1 MARYTSDSSVFIPA
15 NATNIT
21 VTVVG
26 ARGGTGGL
34 DGGGPGGSG
43 GGGRGGTF
51 YLPSFTAR
59 TLTLRIGSSGGNGVG
74 CVSNG
79 GNGSGGSSNV
89 ASGGGGGRTGP
100 EGCSGGGA
108 GGGGAS
114 GVYDSLKNGWIIIAG
129 GGGGGGG
136 ASFPDSFLRGGN
148 GGSGRGFFTGNLNPS
163 SGGTG
168 TSQGFDGGGGGG
180 GGGGCPG
187 GGGGREGADDRA
199 GRYASG
205 GGVGGASAFDSNY
218 ASFASNGFIH
228 SGNGYIDV
236 DFTLVSP
243 TVDSFSANPSAI
255 IQGQSTTLSWTTSNA
270 QSVSISGVGAVSVDG
285 STVVSP
291 NQTTTYQLTA
301 VGYGITVT
309 GFVTV
314 TVYEPPIITFSL
326 SRNPIT
332 LGECSTLSW
341 TTTGDA
347 DTIIIGPGITNQ
359 NLNSSTQVCP
369 TQTTTYAATVS
380 GLGGSDS
387 DSITLTVYYPPTI
400 SIDVPETIDYGQ
412 QSTINYTTQYSNIS
426 VTLYKTYFYLDGT
439 TVSADPIQLTKPNS
453 AEPNVGVTEIT
464 GTFDSSIPYTEF
476 GPRMVTYTVEVF
488 GSGGNASVSSD
499 VTINIDATPDNIVL
513 DETDGK
519 FKSETPVY
527 TPDIVPEEVIESE
540 LYLIDG
546 LDVAVEIKAS
556 SPIQVD
562 VNKQGIW
569 NNVRQI

>member
-1 MARYTSDSSVFIPA
+1 MARYTSDTQVSIPA
-15 NATNIT
+15 NATDIS

-26 ARGGTGGL
+26 ASGGTGGG
-34 DGGGPGGSG
+34 DAGNSGGSG
-43 GGGRGGTF
+43 GAGAGGTF
-51 YLPSFTAR
+51 YLSSFTAR
-59 TLTLRIGSSGGNGVG
+59 TLTLRVGRQGGNGFG
-74 CVSNG
+74 CVSNSG
-79 GNGSGGSSNV
+79 AGSGGSGA
-89 ASGGGGGRTGP
+89 ASGGSGGRTGP
-100 EGCSGGGA
+100 QGCSGGGA

-114 GVYDSLKNGWIIIAG
+114 GVFDSLKNGWIIVAG

-136 ASFPDSFLRGGN
+136 ASYPDNFLRGGN
-148 GGSGRGFFTGNLNPS
+148 GGFGGGFGSGSVSPS
-163 SGGTG
+163 NGGTG
-168 TSQGFDGGGGGG
+168 SSQSFDGGGGGG
-180 GGGGCPG
+180 GGGGSPG

-205 GGVGGASAFDSNY
+205 GGGGGGSRYDSSY
-218 ASFASNGFIH
+218 VSYASNGFNH
-228 SGNGYIDV
+228 FGNGYIDV
-236 DFTLVSP
+236 NFTLISP
-243 TVDSFSANPSAI
+243 TIDSFSANPTAI
-255 IQGQSTTLSWTTSNA
+255 IRGQSTTLSWTTSNA
-270 QSVSISGVGAVSVDG
+270 QSASIDRVGAVAVDG
-285 STVVSP
+285 SVVVSP
-291 NQTTTYQLTA
+291 DETTTYQLTA
-301 VGYGITVT
+301 VGFGITVT
-309 GFVTV
+309 AFVTV

-341 TTTGDA
+341 VTTGDA
-347 DTIIIGPGITNQ
+347 DTIVIGPGITNQ
-359 NLNSSTQVCP
+359 NLNSSVQVCP

-400 SIDVPETIDYGQ
+400 SINVPETIDYGQ
-412 QSTINYTTQYSNIS
+412 QSTISYTTQYSNIS

-439 TVSADPIQLTKPNS
+439 TVSADPIELTKPNS

-464 GTFDSSIPYTEF
+464 STFDTGIPYTEF

-519 FKSETPVY
+519 FKNENPIY

-540 LYLIDG
+540 LYLVDG
-546 LDVAVEIKAS
+546 LDVAVEIQAS
-556 SPIQVD
+556 APIQVD